1 MTSILKVSEIQ
12 DPTNGNT
19 ALTVDTSGRILTP
32 ANPKFS
38 VYLATSSSNTD
49 FTSGGNV
56 PFDTI
61 DFNVGS
67 CVAISSNVATFTAPI
82 TGYYQFNLMV
92 SFGNIG
98 AASYYSTYL
107 VKNGESAGNV
117 TYRLIESPATGIY
130 QTGSTSAL
138 LYLTANQTV
147 NPTIA
152 INGDSS
158 VQVRLGT
165 RFNGFLV
172 G

>member
-12 DPTNGNT
+12 DPTNGNS
-19 ALTVDTSGRILTP
+19 ALTVDSGGRILTP

-38 VYLATSSSNTD
+38 LYLATGVTADYTSNSD
-49 FTSGGNV
+49 V

-61 DFNVGS
+61 DFNIGS
-67 CVAISSNVATFTAPI
+67 CVAISSSVATFTAPI
-82 TGYYQFNLMV
+82 AGYYQFNLMV
-92 SFGNIG
+92 SFGNID

-107 VKNGESAGNV
+107 VKNAEGPANV
-117 TYRLIESPATGIY
+117 TYRFIDSPAGGVY
-130 QTGSTSAL
+130 QTGPTAQL
-138 LYLTANQTV
+138 IYLTANQPV
-147 NPTIA
+147 NPKIA

-158 VQVRLGT
+158 VQVRAGT

>member
-1 MTSILKVSEIQ
+1 MTSQLNVNSIAHSNE
-12 DPTNGNT
+12 TT
-19 ALTVDTSGRILTP
+19 AMTIDTSGRVLTP

-38 VYLATSSSNTD
+38 LYLASSGTASD
-49 FTSGGNV
+49 YTSGGDV

-61 DFNVGS
+61 EFNIGNF
-67 CVAISSNVATFTAPI
+67 VAISSSVGTFTATI

-92 SFGNIG
+92 SFGNID

-107 VKNGESAGNV
+107 VIDGESPAND
-117 TYRLIESPATGIY
+117 TYRLIESPGGGVY
-130 QTGSTSAL
+130 QTGSTGTL
-138 LYLTANQTV
+138 IYLTANQTV
-147 NPTIA
+147 NPKIA
-152 INGDSS
+152 IQGDSS